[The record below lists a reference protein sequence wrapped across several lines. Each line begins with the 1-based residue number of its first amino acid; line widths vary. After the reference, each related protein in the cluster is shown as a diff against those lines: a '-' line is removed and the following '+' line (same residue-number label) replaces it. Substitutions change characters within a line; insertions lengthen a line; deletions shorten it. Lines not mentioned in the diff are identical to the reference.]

1 MYSFKNNK
9 FRELNTSSVEDMS
22 CIFYLCENLESIDLS
37 SFDTSKVTLMEN
49 MFYRCYNLK

>member
-1 MYSFKNNK
+1 MYSFKKINLGK
-9 FRELNTSSVEDMS
+9 INTSSVEDMS

-37 SFDTSKVTLMEN
+37 SFDTSKVTLMQN